1 MKLAISQPTF
11 LPWPGYFSLITNVN
25 EFIFLDNVQFNKRS
39 WQQRNYIS
47 SYNKQHL
54 LTIPVKTKGRFHQ
67 KLKDVEIDFENYD
80 VKNILDKFN
89 HSYKKENYFEKIFPD
104 LENIF
109 NYRHRYLVDL
119 NIDLIKYICK
129 FLNIKTNLIKSS
141 SLKLDKNLKN
151 IDLLNSISLY
161 RNATEYITTEGSKI
175 YLKDLKKFPKGEV
188 SIKYFKFNL
197 KNSNNINF
205 EEGKFLSMID
215 LLFKEGQNCKSILAE
230 NYVKIDL

>member
-1 MKLAISQPTF
+1 M
-11 LPWPGYFSLITNVN
+11 
-25 EFIFLDNVQFNKRS
+25 
-39 WQQRNYIS
+39 
-47 SYNKQHL
+47 
-54 LTIPVKTKGRFHQ
+54 
-67 KLKDVEIDFENYD
+67 
-80 VKNILDKFN
+80 
-89 HSYKKENYFEKIFPD
+89 
-104 LENIF
+104 
-109 NYRHRYLVDL
+109 

-197 KNSNNINF
+197 KNS